1 MGQRTISLFVLL
13 VLSHGF
19 EACGTS
25 EDFVAEA
32 TLVVGLIGLR
42 PVLPVDILVGLRGVV

>member
-1 MGQRTISLFVLL
+1 MLL
-13 VLSHGF
+13 VLPHGF

-42 PVLPVDILVGLRGVV
+42 PILPVDVLVGI